1 MARRSSRK
9 SGDLPWQA
17 QLAMLCGAG
26 WLGLNYFDAFEGG
39 AITDFVIGL
48 MTIVVLAVA
57 IPATIVFLLLRRRVK
72 ALQKRLDTQMEEH
85 RVTLAAL
92 YMRTRKQDDFGNID
106 DTLWR
111 RKINEFLQKQVYQ
124 GTDFLEWSK
133 TQGAAE
139 TRAQVDAF
147 AAAEVHTIH
156 SQDPIL
162 TREPATLS
170 PTQYEILCGRALKQ
184 NGWKVRLTPASGD
197 SGADVI
203 AQKGPVRLA
212 IQCKRYSGK
221 VGNKALQEV
230 HAAKTLYRCT
240 HACVVAP
247 SGFTKPAMF
256 EANGLNIDLLHHAE
270 LVARAEE
277 LLNLATKHRNTAVTG

>member
-1 MARRSSRK
+1 
-9 SGDLPWQA
+9 
-17 QLAMLCGAG
+17 MLGLAG
-26 WLGLNYFDAFEGG
+26 WYGLNHFDAFEGG
-39 AITDFVIGL
+39 AFTAFVIGA
-48 MTIVVLAVA
+48 M
-57 IPATIVFLLLRRRVK
+57 TIVFLAVSIPAVAIFLFHRSRAR
-72 ALQKRLDTQMEEH
+72 AFQKRLDMQMEEH

-92 YMRTRKQDDFGNID
+92 YMRTRNQDDFGNID

-124 GTDFLEWSK
+124 GTDFREWAKSRE
-133 TQGAAE
+133 AAE
-139 TRAQVDAF
+139 ALVHVDAF
-147 AAAEVHTIH
+147 AAAEVQAVRAH
-156 SQDPIL
+156 DPIL

-170 PTQYEILCGRALKQ
+170 PTQYEIVCGRALKQ

-247 SGFTKPAMF
+247 SGFTKQALY

-270 LVARAEE
+270 LVARAES
-277 LLNLATKHRNTAVTG
+277 LLSHATKNRNLSASG